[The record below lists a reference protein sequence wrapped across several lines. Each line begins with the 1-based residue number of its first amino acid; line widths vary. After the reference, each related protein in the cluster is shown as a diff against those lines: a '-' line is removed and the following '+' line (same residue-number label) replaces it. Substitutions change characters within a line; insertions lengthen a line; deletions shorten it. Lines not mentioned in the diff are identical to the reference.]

1 MKEINE
7 NPLVN
12 INASE
17 VMAKCR
23 SREDMYNFCRELG
36 KIFL

>member
-1 MKEINE
+1 MEEINE

-17 VMAKCR
+17 VMTKCR
-23 SREDMYNFCRELG
+23 SREDMHNFCRELG
-36 KIFL
+36 KILL

>member
-1 MKEINE
+1 MEEINE

-17 VMAKCR
+17 VMTKCR
-23 SREDMYNFCRELG
+23 SREDMCNFCRELG
-36 KIFL
+36 KTSM